1 MCRVDESIQSVT
13 KSHLWVAWL
22 VPAAYVALNISILDS
37 RETLSTFAWSSA
49 EQKVQTDVT
58 QTVFSPLWWRKGGC
72 RTFYIHTDMRT
83 LLISLTDCVLQQLV
97 ACRLSH
103 PLASSVCK
111 QILFIPPRG
120 ETSHCYVEHSAPNQS
135 DQILWVCAPSHEP
148 ACTVCVPLFVK
159 NHLFYQT

>member
-49 EQKVQTDVT
+49 EQKVQT
-58 QTVFSPLWWRKGGC
+58 
-72 RTFYIHTDMRT
+72 HTDSILTT
-83 LLISLTDCVLQQLV
+83 LVEERWLPYTLHSYRHAYIINLTYRLCPGATCF

-103 PLASSVCK
+103 PLASSVRN
-111 QILFIPPRG
+111 QILFIPPQG

-135 DQILWVCAPSHEP
+135 DQLLWVCAPSHEP
-148 ACTVCVPLFVK
+148 ACTVCVPLFMK
-159 NHLFYQT
+159 NNLFYQT